1 MALDLDTLQSEAEQ
15 YAKDLTQPGTS
26 GGGDFTPPP
35 KGPAAL
41 RLAGY
46 IEVGIHTTNW
56 QGNKKTKPRALLV
69 FELSG
74 KNHAPRELEDGTLIP
89 YRIEVKEVVGFHEKN
104 NYLKLFQQITPEYP
118 EAKHYVHLL
127 KKAELR
133 GTVVHTEKEYNGKK
147 VTFAGLR
154 GKTGYTIFPASFED
168 QETGETRRVKPGP
181 LVSEV
186 RAFLWD
192 SPTLDQ
198 WDSLFIDG
206 TYDDGGSKN
215 KYQEKIKAAE
225 NWVGSPMYNLL
236 IESGRGEEVNPAPK
250 GTGSGEP
257 EDDGEEDA
265 PATPAK
271 DKGKKAAPV
280 ADPLAGEPENP
291 DDPSVGADPEPEVDE
306 EAELEKKLAEAKAKK
321 AAAAK
326 AAAKAPSKPVAAPKP
341 ETKAKVAT
349 TPPKASTARKSAPAA
364 SGDPLAD
371 FE

>member
-1 MALDLDTLQSEAEQ
+1 MALDLDSLQTQAEQ
-15 YAKDLTQPGTS
+15 YAKDLTQPGDS
-26 GGGDFTPPP
+26 GGGDYTPPAA
-35 KGPAAL
+35 GPTAL

-46 IEVGIHTTNW
+46 IETGIHTTNW
-56 QGNKKTKPRALLV
+56 QGNKKTKPRALLI

-74 KNHAPRELEDGTLIP
+74 RNHPPRESDNGLIP
-89 YRIEVKEVVGFHEKN
+89 YRIEVKEVVGTHEKN
-104 NYLKLFQQITPEYP
+104 NYLKLFQQITAEYP

-127 KKAELR
+127 KKGEFR
-133 GTVVHTEKEYNGKK
+133 GQVIHETKDYNGKK

-154 GKTGYTIFPASFED
+154 GKNGYTIFPASFED
-168 QETGETRRVKPGP
+168 QETGEARRVKPGP

-198 WDSLFIDG
+198 WDSLYIAG

-225 NWVGSPMYNLL
+225 NWVGSPMYQLL

-250 GTGSGEP
+250 GTGRDAEP
-257 EDDGEEDA
+257 EAEDGEEEA
-265 PATPAK
+265 PAQTKTVAKPKAPA
-271 DKGKKAAPV
+271 V
-280 ADPLAGEPENP
+280 DPLAADEQQ
-291 DDPSVGADPEPEVDE
+291 DPPAEEEDE
-306 EAELEKKLAEAKAKK
+306 EAALMRKLAEAKAKK

-326 AAAKAPSKPVAAPKP
+326 GAEKAAKTAQ
-341 ETKAKVAT
+341 E
-349 TPPKASTARKSAPAA
+349 PPKSEGKGKGAVTPAKPATARKPVPVPKGS
-364 SGDPLAD
+364 DPLAD